1 MTGVIIIDLDLT
13 RGFQKYMIHRVLGP
27 KSPSRTPATM
37 EDIKILLAFLI
48 GVKDDW
54 DWHLGLGYCLASV
67 YLMLVPDMSLHVT
80 LISLY

>member
-1 MTGVIIIDLDLT
+1 ML
-13 RGFQKYMIHRVLGP
+13 VLGMSLPVTLISLYRVFGP
-27 KSPSRTPATM
+27 KNSSRIYVTL